1 MLRNLECQKLLPKLM
16 KKKLYKKLMKNNYT
30 NLQGLMEK
38 VGDNSGINLP
48 LMNLFNN
55 KNSKLNSSNKKE
67 IKKYLNILEKQ
78 KKNKLFWMKMKE

>member
-1 MLRNLECQKLLPKLM
+1 
-16 KKKLYKKLMKNNYT
+16 
-30 NLQGLMEK
+30 MEK

>member
-1 MLRNLECQKLLPKLM
+1 
-16 KKKLYKKLMKNNYT
+16 MKNNYT

-78 KKNKLFWMKMKE
+78 KKNKLFWMKMKDGKKC